1 MNKQLIC
8 WTLSSWTLSL
18 GALSLGAGCAV
29 PVRTTISPDALLS
42 GVKQAEIEHD
52 AYSPAVA
59 HALGAQQRELRI
71 AALKTL
77 ARTAEV
83 GTSSMAMPLLG
94 DRDEEV
100 ATWAAFAVGQ
110 IGGPESEAALL
121 SALRNVSPV
130 PEQVL
135 SALGYTGTATAAR
148 RLVTYLEDPR
158 PAVRARAALA
168 IGLIAKRAGGELAKA
183 KLSTKLAPLVKDAD
197 RDVRFGAA
205 YALMRA
211 LGSGA
216 SVALIP
222 ALGDKDP
229 EIRATATR
237 GLGLANAAPQ
247 VFDVVIR
254 DPDWRVRVEVVRA
267 LGALAKASKD
277 DAPAAA
283 SRLASIAERE
293 LNAMKTGGVL
303 GSGVA
308 THVLLAIAEI
318 SAGLG
323 EEEGARVIH
332 LLEKAP
338 WEPNAGFGPETTPDL
353 ARLSCA
359 IAFARDRA
367 ENVVRRVK
375 SCGDATMPA
384 WRRDQLAARLYAE
397 EGGSR
402 SVASLIQMTG
412 HADPRVRTAAVEG
425 LAGLTPEAQ
434 GLVMSVDALVRLLD
448 SNDPYL
454 VGAAADALARPE
466 LAALRP
472 ADLLAR
478 LLRALDTAAE
488 KMDASYAIGVL
499 DALGA
504 LGPAAKGALPKL
516 EELSRDPRAAIR
528 RRAANARRAITGQ
541 AVAFGAGDEELA
553 EPKPLPIA
561 QTMHLSVRTVRG
573 TFEMELD
580 GALAP
585 ETTGVLSHLSAIGYY
600 KDRVFHRVVSDFV
613 AQGGC
618 PRGDGWGGP
627 GYTIPDEVSPNPF
640 TRGAIGI
647 ATSGRDTGGSQFFV
661 MHAYHPHLDGAYASV
676 GRVVSGMEV
685 VDALQADDRILEV
698 QIRR

>member
-1 MNKQLIC
+1 MSKIRSTLSL
-8 WTLSSWTLSL
+8 WTLSIL
-18 GALSLGAGCAV
+18 AGCAV
-29 PVRTTISPDALLS
+29 PVRTTISPDALLA
-42 GVKQAEIEHD
+42 GVKQAELQRD

-59 HALGAQQRELRI
+59 HALVAQQRELRI

-77 ARTAEV
+77 ARTADV
-83 GTSSMAMPLLG
+83 GTASIAMPLLG

-100 ATWAAFAVGQ
+100 ATWAAFALGE
-110 IGGPESEAALL
+110 IGAPEGEAALL

-130 PEQVL
+130 PERVL
-135 SALGYTGTATAAR
+135 AALGRSGTATAAR
-148 RLVTYLEDPR
+148 QLVVYLDDSR
-158 PAVRARAALA
+158 PSVRANAARA
-168 IGLIAKRAGGELAKA
+168 IGLIAKRSGTELAKA
-183 KLSTKLAPLVKDAD
+183 KLSAKLAPLVKDAD
-197 RDVRFGAA
+197 REVRFGAV
-205 YALMRA
+205 YGLMRA
-211 LGSGA
+211 QGAGA

-222 ALGDKDP
+222 ALGDKDA

-283 SRLASIAERE
+283 TRLASIAERE
-293 LNAMKTGGVL
+293 LAAMKAGGVL

-308 THVLLAIAEI
+308 THVLLAIAET
-318 SAGLG
+318 ATALG
-323 EEEGARVIH
+323 DEGQRVIT

-338 WEPNAGFGPETTPDL
+338 WEPNAGFGPETAPDL
-353 ARLSCA
+353 ARVSCA
-359 IAFARDRA
+359 ISFARDRA
-367 ENVVRRVK
+367 ENTVRRVK

-384 WRRDQLAARLYAE
+384 WRREQLAARLYAE
-397 EGGSR
+397 EGGAR
-402 SVASLIQMTG
+402 SVAALIQMTG

-425 LAGLTPEAQ
+425 LAGLAPEAQ
-434 GLVMSVDALVRLLD
+434 GLVASIGALVRLLE

-454 VGAAADALARPE
+454 AAAAADALSRKE
-466 LAALRP
+466 LASLRP
-472 ADLLAR
+472 PDLVAR
-478 LLRALDTAAE
+478 FGKLLDSAAE

-499 DALGA
+499 DAIGA
-504 LGPAAKGALPKL
+504 LGESARSLLPKL

-528 RRAANARRAITGQ
+528 RRAAAARTAITGQ
-541 AVAFGAGDEELA
+541 AVSFGAGTEELA
-553 EPKPLPIA
+553 EPKPLPIPN
-561 QTMHLSVRTVRG
+561 TMILSFRTVRG

-585 ETTGVLSHLSAIGYY
+585 ETTGVLSHLTAVGFY

-627 GYTIPDEVSPNPF
+627 GYTIADEVSPSLF
-640 TRGAIGI
+640 VRGAVGI

-661 MHAYHPHLDGAYASV
+661 MHAYHPHLDGAYAAV
-676 GRVVSGMEV
+676 GRVVLGMEV
-685 VDALQADDRILEV
+685 VDALQPDDRIIEAKV
-698 QIRR
+698 IRR